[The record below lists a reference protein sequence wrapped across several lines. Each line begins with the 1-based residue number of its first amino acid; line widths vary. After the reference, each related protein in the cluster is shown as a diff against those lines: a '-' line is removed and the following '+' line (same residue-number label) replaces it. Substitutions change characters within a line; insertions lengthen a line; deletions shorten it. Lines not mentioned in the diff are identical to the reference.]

1 MKKKVLFLIESFI
14 VGGAERVLLNL
25 VNAMDKTK
33 FDVTVISVFKKSVYD
48 GYDAKFDEA
57 LSKDV
62 HYKYL
67 IDNTKKWR
75 YLLFNYLFNKLPKKW
90 FHRLLIGT
98 GYDTEVAFYE
108 GLPTTFIS
116 CSSNKKSKK
125 IAWLHYGDGFADSTG
140 AKRESYQKT
149 YSKYDM
155 VVGVSNG
162 VCCNFKH
169 RVGEHQNLISRYNV
183 IDDERVRA
191 KAKEFVPETKAN
203 GVSFVAVGR
212 VCEIKGYDRLLRVCL
227 KLHDE
232 GFDFYLCIIG
242 GGCMDVLSKYVADN
256 SMQDYVHFL
265 GHKDNPY
272 PYIKNADWLI
282 CSSYAE
288 GFSTVITE
296 SMIIGTPV
304 ISTDCFG
311 TEELLGD
318 NKWGIRCFNSEDGL
332 YHTMKMVLLDNMIH
346 EHYSTKASDRGDMF
360 KKHILLE
367 EIEGLF

>member
-25 VNAMDKTK
+25 VNAIDKTK

-48 GYDAKFDEA
+48 GYYAKFDEA

-67 IDNTKKWR
+67 TDNTKKWR

-149 YSKYDM
+149 YSKYDI

-169 RVGEHQNLISRYNV
+169 RVGEHQNLITRYNV

-232 GFDFYLCIIG
+232 GFDFYLCVIG
-242 GGCMDVLSKYVADN
+242 GGYMDVLSKYVADN

-282 CSSYAE
+282 SSSYTESFGMA
-288 GFSTVITE
+288 ILE
-296 SMIIGTPV
+296 SMILGTPV
-304 ISTDCFG
+304 IATDNYG
-311 TEELLGD
+311 SIELIGNNDYGL
-318 NKWGIRCFNSEDGL
+318 KCENSEKGL
-332 YHTMKMVLLDNMIH
+332 YEAMKMVLIDDSLRN
-346 EHYSTKASDRGDMF
+346 YYVVKAVKRAQMF
-360 KKHILLE
+360 DEQSLLIKLENIL
-367 EIEGLF
+367 